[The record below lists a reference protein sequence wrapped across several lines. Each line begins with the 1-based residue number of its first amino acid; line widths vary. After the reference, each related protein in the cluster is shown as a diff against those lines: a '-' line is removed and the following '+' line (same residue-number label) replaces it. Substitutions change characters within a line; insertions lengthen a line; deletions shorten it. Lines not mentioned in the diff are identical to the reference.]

1 MSKHGKARGITILGS
16 TGSVGENTLDVIAR
30 NPDAFEV
37 VALTANNNCRLLAE
51 QCARFD
57 ARLAVV
63 GNPDLHA
70 ELTEALEQSGARA
83 EPLCGPDALMEAVA
97 HPDIEIVMAAIVG
110 AAGLAPTLL
119 AAERGLRIL
128 LANKES
134 MVIAGQLI
142 MEAAR
147 ASGAQILPVDS
158 EHNAVFQA
166 LPSTFDPRERG
177 ALEACG
183 VERIILTASGGPF
196 LNTTAEE
203 LEGVTPDQ
211 ACAHPNWDMGRKI
224 SVDSATLMNKGLE
237 LIEAHWLF
245 GARPDQLEVLIHPQS
260 IVHSMVCYRDGSVLA
275 QLGTPDM
282 RTPIAHTLAWPGR
295 FNAGV
300 RALDLAAAGNLTFTQ
315 PDTDRF
321 PSLGLA
327 YEAMKV
333 GGSAPITLNAA
344 NEIAVETFLDGG
356 IGFSRIAEVVGRA
369 LDDVP
374 PRAISSIE
382 DIMAHDGRARSI
394 ARYHC
399 ENEESRRAEG

>member
-1 MSKHGKARGITILGS
+1 MGDETLPQGISILGS

-30 NPDAFEV
+30 NPGRFEV
-37 VALTANNNCRLLAE
+37 IALTANNNAGKLAE

-57 ARLAVV
+57 ARIAVI
-63 GNPDLHA
+63 GNPERHS
-70 ELTEALEQSGARA
+70 ELVQALKDCGARA
-83 EPLCGPDALMEAVA
+83 EALCGAEALMEAVA
-97 HPDIEIVMAAIVG
+97 HPQVRVVMAAIVG
-110 AAGLAPTLL
+110 AAGLAPTLH
-119 AAERGLRIL
+119 AAERGLRLL

-134 MVIAGQLI
+134 MVIAGQLL

-147 ASGAQILPVDS
+147 ASGTRILPVDS
-158 EHNAVFQA
+158 EHNAIFQA
-166 LPSTFDPRERG
+166 LPTGFDARQPR

-196 LNTTAEE
+196 LDTPADA
-203 LEGVTPDQ
+203 LIRVTPEE

-224 SVDSATLMNKGLE
+224 SVDSATLVNKGLE

-245 GARPDQLEVLIHPQS
+245 SAAPEQLEVLIHPQS

-295 FNAGV
+295 FDAGV
-300 RALDLAAAGNLTFTQ
+300 KHLDLAAVGNLSFSSPDTRRFPALDLAYQ
-315 PDTDRF
+315 
-321 PSLGLA
+321 
-327 YEAMKV
+327 AMKV

-344 NEIAVETFLDGG
+344 NEVAVETFLNGALRFD
-356 IGFSRIAEVVGRA
+356 RIADIIRQV

-374 PRAISSIE
+374 SQTISSIE
-382 DIMAHDGRARSI
+382 DIMEHDARARSI

-399 ENEESRRAEG
+399 EHEGAR